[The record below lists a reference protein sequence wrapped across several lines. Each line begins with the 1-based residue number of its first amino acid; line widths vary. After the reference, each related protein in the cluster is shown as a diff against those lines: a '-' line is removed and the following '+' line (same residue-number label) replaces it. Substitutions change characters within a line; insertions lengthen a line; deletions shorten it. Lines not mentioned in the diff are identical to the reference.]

1 MAGIYNR
8 DNINYSNIMDNFIK
22 NRNERAKIA
31 ADNIRK
37 QGEIWSGAV
46 KNLADIGTRAYD
58 AYQAE
63 EEADELEK
71 KLKELEERRD
81 SLIRAESTYEQ
92 ERYNPTSF
100 DYQSRNKTTNT
111 PNRSYSV
118 AAMAHA
124 NPDNYYEIGSNP
136 EYNSN
141 FTTKEHWLQE
151 HPGKT
156 EDDYNE
162 YVKYMNA
169 IYGGV

>member
-81 SLIRAESTYEQ
+81 YIRAQYTSNQDYNKDELNRIANAQNSMKDYTPEDLTY
-92 ERYNPTSF
+92 
-100 DYQSRNKTTNT
+100 
-111 PNRSYSV
+111 
-118 AAMAHA
+118 AAPQRDRTM
-124 NPDNYYEIGSNP
+124 PYTYVE
-136 EYNSN
+136 NSAMS
-141 FTTKEHWLQE
+141 KWLQD